1 MESDQHMKTKNHRN
15 PDREEPLKSSI
26 PYWRNL
32 DIITQYQKDISQNV
46 RGAFWWAD
54 WYPKVLQLAPTNL
67 WQDILRGWSFS
78 VFQFT
83 KEIRGNPTVEA
94 KILTEVAGYGSQL
107 GTIEDFLEV
116 LAKHARLDEKALNE
130 EDMYKVLRFRE
141 LVREIKK
148 VKRSSQPD

>member
-1 MESDQHMKTKNHRN
+1 MQIGMKTRTRN
-15 PDREEPLKSSI
+15 DPDQEEPLQSLI

-32 DIITQYQKDISQNV
+32 DIITQYQKDISENV
-46 RGAFWWAD
+46 KGAFWWAD
-54 WYPKVLQLAPTNL
+54 WYQKSLQLAPTNL

-83 KEIRGNPTVEA
+83 KEIRGKPNVEA

-116 LAKHARLDEKALNE
+116 LAKHSQLNEKALS
-130 EDMYKVLRFRE
+130 EDEKFKVLKFRD
-141 LVREIKK
+141 LVRKVKK
-148 VKRSSQPD
+148 VRETAEPG